1 MSAPPDPDRLPV
13 VERGR
18 LLALSPRVAVY
29 VTPSASAVD
38 ACRLEWALRSVPQF
52 VEGR

>member
-1 MSAPPDPDRLPV
+1 MSGAPLDLDLPT